1 MPAHQRLFLRIHR
14 ADAGGQDACGPEGL
28 GGGLHEACGTAEK
41 VVGVVG
47 DKRREV
53 LRRRTAMVGRGAQD
67 EMAAF
72 MAADARLDLV
82 HAAEHGGRGRH
93 ADARRDEDERGV
105 ALGQAEA
112 SRRRGEVDEGAGRE
126 VAEDVRDHACR
137 EAVSCGNAADGDAD
151 RVLIGRRHRV
161 LAGLDE
167 VFSGDVDAH

>member
-1 MPAHQRLFLRIHR
+1 MADCPSELRLARAELLG

-72 MAADARLDLV
+72 MAADARLDLGLWV
-82 HAAEHGGRGRH
+82 
-93 ADARRDEDERGV
+93 
-105 ALGQAEA
+105 
-112 SRRRGEVDEGAGRE
+112 RRRE
-126 VAEDVRDHACR
+126 
-137 EAVSCGNAADGDAD
+137 
-151 RVLIGRRHRV
+151 
-161 LAGLDE
+161 
-167 VFSGDVDAH
+167 